1 MSTIAGTVST
11 RAQSRWSSQASET
24 QLTGCPPAWVTRSRP
39 ARCASGEVPAA
50 ALLMSPYVDLTL
62 SGTTM
67 DSRGAADPLLGRAL
81 LAARV
86 PDDTT
91 GQDAALPLISPLFAE
106 LSGLPHLII
115 QGGTDEVL
123 LDDALRL
130 AARAAL
136 ADVAVTLDIT
146 PRVPHVFQTFYR
158 VLDEATPALDRAGRL
173 LSADLAGLRR
183 SGCVPVAP
191 AVGGREVPRQLGAG
205 GVVEDDVSRG

>member
-1 MSTIAGTVST
+1 MSTIAGTVSV
-11 RAQSRWSSQASET
+11 RPQSRCSSQASET
-24 QLTGCPPAWVTRSRP
+24 QLIGWPPAWVTRSRP

-86 PDDTT
+86 PDYTT

-136 ADVAVTLDIT
+136 
-146 PRVPHVFQTFYR
+146 
-158 VLDEATPALDRAGRL
+158 DRAGRL

-191 AVGGREVPRQLGAG
+191 AVGGRAVPRQLGAG